1 MFEYIV
7 KVKVQVAQQMSH
19 LNYKEKN
26 YDLMIKNSFD
36 DYIFNSLYNNVL
48 VKKEII
54 AETELIETV
63 LSLSEE
69 KMDDC

>member
-19 LNYKEKN
+19 LIYKEKN
-26 YDLMIKNSFD
+26 YDLMTENSFD
-36 DYIFNSLYNNVL
+36 DCIFNSLYNNVL
-48 VKKEII
+48 VKKELI
-54 AETELIETV
+54 AETELTETV

-69 KMDDC
+69 KIDDC